1 MTLLMIKHEKDN
13 TALTEKVNTVKV
25 FFESM
30 ALQFSSEEKDKKVAL
45 SETKF
50 ECNVCN
56 FKSEK

>member
-45 SETKF
+45 F
-50 ECNVCN
+50 ERKCEYNVCN